1 VDEDA
6 DPKKYIEKLTG
17 KLAQKL
23 RTYNG
28 EENDVALNKF
38 VINSL
43 IPASIPQMSD
53 SDAKDV
59 IKKVRDNIK
68 NNETTEV

>member
-68 NNETTEV
+68 NNETEV